1 MPPGDSNSVFQEA
14 DDRLLAP
21 FRLGGGEFRASP
33 GDLRAR
39 LAGVKGFLFDWDG
52 VFNDGFKGTGAPSGF
67 SESDAM
73 GTNLLRF
80 GWWLRDG
87 HLPFAGIL
95 TGQDNPA
102 SVALAER
109 ERFHVVYRGFLD
121 KLQALRD
128 LERRFGLRPE
138 QICFVFDDVL
148 DLGVADACGL
158 RILVR
163 NGAAPLLRDWTGREK
178 RFDYATGQ
186 EGGRHAVRESA
197 ELLLGLA
204 GRYSEV
210 VRERSVHSERY
221 KKYLGE
227 RNEIEPVVLSPAE
240 I

>member
-1 MPPGDSNSVFQEA
+1 MPSQDPNPTFQER

-21 FRLGGGEFRASP
+21 FRSGGGELRVSP
-33 GDLRAR
+33 GDIRAR
-39 LAGVKGFLFDWDG
+39 LAVVKGFLFDWDG
-52 VFNDGFKGTGAPSGF
+52 VFNAGMKGAGSPSGF

-80 GWWLRDG
+80 GWWLRDDR
-87 HLPFAGIL
+87 LPFVGIL

-102 SVALAER
+102 AVALAER

-121 KLQALRD
+121 KLHALRD
-128 LERRFGLRPE
+128 LEGRFGLRPD
-138 QICFVFDDVL
+138 QICFLFDDVL

-163 NGAAPLLRDWTGREK
+163 NGAAPLLQGWAAREQ
-178 RFDYATGQ
+178 RFDYATGR

-204 GRYSEV
+204 GRYDEA

-221 KKYLGE
+221 RRYLDL
-227 RNEIEPVVLSPAE
+227 RNVTEPVVLSPGE